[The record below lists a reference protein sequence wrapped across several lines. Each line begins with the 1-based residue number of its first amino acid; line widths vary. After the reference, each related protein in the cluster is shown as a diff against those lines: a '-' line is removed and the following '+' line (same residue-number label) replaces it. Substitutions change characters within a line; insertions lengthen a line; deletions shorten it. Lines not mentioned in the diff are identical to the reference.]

1 MSVNIHADLPVGFG
15 AGAGGDDALGRDDA
29 GGAADKV
36 FVQGGAV
43 GVAQAVSFVV
53 NEDERLGFF
62 VQLQQGFVFGAGH
75 VAIDDE
81 EDGVSL
87 AGDVSGE
94 FGTFLAVDFVDT
106 GGVDE
111 VHAAAVV
118 FLPEGL
124 FAVAGFAVQDAG
136 GEDVAPGQRV

>member
-1 MSVNIHADLPVGFG
+1 M
-15 AGAGGDDALGRDDA
+15 
-29 GGAADKV
+29 
-36 FVQGGAV
+36 
-43 GVAQAVSFVV
+43 
-53 NEDERLGFF
+53 
-62 VQLQQGFVFGAGH
+62 QLQQGFVFGAGH
-75 VAIDDE
+75 VAIDNK

-94 FGTFLAVDFVDT
+94 FGAFLAVDFVDT

-124 FAVAGFAVQDAG
+124 FAVAGFAMQDAG
-136 GEDVAPGQRV
+136 GEDFFAGERV

>member
-1 MSVNIHADLPVGFG
+1 MSVGVHADLPVGFG
-15 AGAGGDDALGRDDA
+15 AGAGGDDALGRDNA
-29 GGAADKV
+29 SGAADKV

-53 NEDERLGFF
+53 DEDERLGFF

-81 EDGVSL
+81 EDGIGL
-87 AGDVSGE
+87 AGNVSGE
-94 FGTFLAVDFVDT
+94 FGALLAVDFVDA

-124 FAVAGFAVQDAG
+124 FAMAGFAVQDAG

>member
-1 MSVNIHADLPVGFG
+1 MPVGFG

-29 GGAADKV
+29 GGAADEV
-36 FVQGGAV
+36 FVQGGTV
-43 GVAQAVSFVV
+43 GVAQAVGLVV
-53 NEDERLGFF
+53 DEDERLGFF

-75 VAIDDE
+75 VAINDE
-81 EDGVSL
+81 EDGIGL
-87 AGDVSGE
+87 AGDVGSE
-94 FGTFLAVDFVDT
+94 FGAFLAVNFVNA

-124 FAVAGFAVQDAG
+124 FAVAGFAMQDAG
-136 GEDVAPGQRV
+136 GEDIAPGQRV